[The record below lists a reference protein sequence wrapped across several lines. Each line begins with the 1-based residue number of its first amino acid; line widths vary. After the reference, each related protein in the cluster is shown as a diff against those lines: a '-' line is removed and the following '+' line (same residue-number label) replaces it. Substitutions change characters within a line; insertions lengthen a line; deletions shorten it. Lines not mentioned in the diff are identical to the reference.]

1 MSSMGYKLA
10 LVVLALCSVGGVCCG
25 GRSSLEERPSVLLI
39 TIDTLRADH
48 LHSYGFPLET
58 SPNLDA
64 LAAESVVF
72 ERAIAAASSTAPA
85 HASIMTSKYVREHS
99 VGYRNGGSVLEG
111 ATTVAEIFRGAGF
124 QTAAFVSNAVLRPS
138 RGYTRG
144 FDVYRGIS
152 PE

>member
-1 MSSMGYKLA
+1 MSSINHRLA
-10 LVVLALCSVGGVCCG
+10 LVALAFSALGIVCCG
-25 GRSSLEERPSVLLI
+25 GGGSLEGRPNVLLI

-99 VGYRNGGSVLEG
+99 VGYRNGGTPRPSPRSSGEL
-111 ATTVAEIFRGAGF
+111 ATG
-124 QTAAFVSNAVLRPS
+124 LRPS
-138 RGYTRG
+138 
-144 FDVYRGIS
+144 
-152 PE
+152 